1 MQIEKPSE
9 NIQSVI
15 DYYYKEF
22 VSKKFPSKI
31 VWEQYYNMVSINR
44 ELLLRS
50 AKNLKWRTNYV
61 APLTHTFVN
70 QLHNKTIGTNIKVGT
85 TMAWEKRTR
94 SAQRTRDTTS
104 AINTWMFTSAS
115 VKEDLFN
122 KAWKEAIKHWT
133 SYVRFWVTDWKSV
146 LQKVLESTIESNDS
160 DSDKKKPEYPKMTS
174 ESFWAYCDHIHWWNI
189 FFENKKWFYK
199 SRFHLCVESIPLSR
213 AVELYQEWIG
223 KDLPKAEIIK
233 LIKSSKG
240 KWFDYDYS
248 QLEFCSSLLQDISK
262 TIYESNS
269 NSPVDFWPFNINN
282 YCSTWNILSKDEDIN
297 EHNDPIVHFMSY
309 WSKTKLI
316 IWVNWSY
323 IYDGINPIFDKW
335 MLAWE
340 NIFSP
345 YFELYYGD
353 KWLTEILIPQQE
365 QYDMSYNTYCD
376 QIKLSAP
383 MLFVNDGIEIEW
395 MDDWYFD
402 VNMLKIHKVTWN
414 LDAIQMR
421 QLVKPQ
427 PEVFSMI
434 DYSWNNWANQSAV
447 NRYTGSGSGPAER
460 VKAWIENL
468 ERTTLE
474 WIKQLIMSI
483 DNVLTKA
490 SKYILA
496 NRIWSLPEKF
506 YITIANSKKD
516 FIKKNIITSDIG
528 SDMIVYYDSEL
539 INDWEFE
546 RMFTI
551 LPQWL
556 QLLQTFWVDKINTD
570 KLLSAIWKFWWI
582 DWLVLDDQQEY
593 IDFHSEKIKKELGL
607 WKAKTKLQNDSWFNP
622 PDVPSNNP
630 EWIVNKYPEWWYVQK
645 YWWSVKDYWEE

>member
-1 MQIEKPSE
+1 MKIEKVSE
-9 NIQSVI
+9 DIQSVI
-15 DYYYKEF
+15 NYYYNDF
-22 VSKKFPSKI
+22 VSKRFPSKI

-50 AKNLKWRTNYV
+50 SKNMKWRTNYV
-61 APLTHTFVN
+61 APLTYTFVN

-85 TMAWEKRTR
+85 TMAGEKRTR
-94 SAQRTRDTTS
+94 NSQRMRDTTS
-104 AINTWMFTSAS
+104 SINTWIFTSAS

-122 KAWKEAIKHWT
+122 KAWKEAIKHW
-133 SYVRFWVTDWKSV
+133 SAYVRFWVHDGKST
-146 LQKVLESTIESNDS
+146 LQKVLEATLIADTVNTDT
-160 DSDKKKPEYPKMTS
+160 KKVEYPKMTS
-174 ESFWAYCDHIHWWNI
+174 ESFWAYCDSIHRSNM

-199 SRFHLCVESIPLSR
+199 SRFHLCIESVPLSK
-213 AVELYQEWIG
+213 AVELYQEWTWKMI
-223 KDLPKAEIIK
+223 D
-233 LIKSSKG
+233 KSGLVTLLKSWEW
-240 KWFDYDYS
+240 KWIDYDYS

-262 TIYESNS
+262 KIYENS
-269 NSPVDFWPFNINN
+269 DNKPIDFWPFSIKS
-282 YCSTWNILSKDEDIN
+282 YCSTNNMISSSEDIN
-297 EHNDPIVHFMSY
+297 DHNDPIVNFMSY
-309 WSKTKLI
+309 RSKTKLI
-316 IWVNWSY
+316 IWVNGTY
-323 IYDGINPIFDKW
+323 IYDWINPIYDKW

-340 NIFSP
+340 DIFSP
-345 YFELYYGD
+345 YFELSYWD

-383 MLFVNDGIEIEW
+383 MLFVNDWVEIEW
-395 MDDWYFD
+395 VNDWYFD
-402 VNMLKIHKVTWN
+402 IDMLKIHKVTWN

-427 PEVFSMI
+427 PEVFAMI

-496 NRIWSLPEKF
+496 NRIPSLPERF

-516 FIKKNIITSDIG
+516 FVKKNIITSDIG
-528 SDMIVYYDSEL
+528 NDMIVYYDSEL

-570 KLLSAIWKFWWI
+570 KLLSAIGKFWWI
-582 DWLVLDDQQEY
+582 DWLVLEDESEY
-593 IDFHSEKIKKELGL
+593 VDFHAEKIKKELEL
-607 WKAKTKLQNDSWFNP
+607 WKEKKRLQDKAWFNP
-622 PDVPSNNP
+622 PETNPSNQP
-630 EWIVNKYPEWWYVQK
+630 WWSVNNYPEWWYV
-645 YWWSVKDYWEE
+645 KDYGEE